1 MTAILILLPSFVPS
15 LLMFF
20 FLRRNRED
28 PGYRSLCGKLLL
40 KGVIC
45 AAGVTLAAFVLQL
58 AWNMTRVGKEN
69 HLIDSLFNAFILAA
83 AVEEGVKFFTA
94 RKALKEYQSVSRL
107 DVIAF
112 MAIAAMG
119 FGLIEDV
126 IYAFES
132 NVPQILVRGILMAHV
147 GYGLLMGLL
156 YGKGLAKNSGLLR
169 FFAVFVPLLIHGLY
183 DFSLDE
189 NLPEAFSYAA
199 VLNALAMAV
208 FTVVMIFYIRKKR
221 KDPEYTKPIY
231 PEQ

>member
-1 MTAILILLPSFVPS
+1 M
-15 LLMFF
+15 
-20 FLRRNRED
+20 
-28 PGYRSLCGKLLL
+28 
-40 KGVIC
+40 
-45 AAGVTLAAFVLQL
+45 
-58 AWNMTRVGKEN
+58 
-69 HLIDSLFNAFILAA
+69 
-83 AVEEGVKFFTA
+83 EEGVKFFTA
-94 RKALKEYQSVSRL
+94 RKALKEYKSVSRL

-126 IYAFES
+126 VYAFES

-156 YGKGLAKNSGLLR
+156 YGKGLVKNSGLMR

-189 NLPEAFSYAA
+189 NLPEAFSYVA